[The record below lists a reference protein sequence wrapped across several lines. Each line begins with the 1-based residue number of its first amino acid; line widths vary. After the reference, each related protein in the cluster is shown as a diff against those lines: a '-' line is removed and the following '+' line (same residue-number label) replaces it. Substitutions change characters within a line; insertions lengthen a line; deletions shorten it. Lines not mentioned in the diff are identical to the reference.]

1 MDLIETQ
8 DLKKNGTLDCAP
20 KKNYVNEVYSSVMV
34 PKNSGRWKSGFGVSI
49 GDHER

>member
-1 MDLIETQ
+1 MNLVETQ
-8 DLKKNGTLDCAP
+8 GLKKTGHWIVP
-20 KKNYVNEVYSSVMV
+20 RRKNYVNEVYSSVMV